1 MNQWEREE
9 DPIAFAKR
17 ATEELAP
24 LGVRYFEFGGMKLA
38 FEPILTQP
46 ALGTGAPVQANGLTT
61 AEEAALEAAMD
72 ADTTG
77 DPINDPTTFPGGK
90 IPSYAAAKRRR
101 RPEPELEEQE

>member
-1 MNQWEREE
+1 VDEYRMAE
-9 DPIAFAKR
+9 DPIAFAKE
-17 ATEELAP
+17 AAETLAP
-24 LGVRYFEFGGMKLA
+24 LGVRYFEFKGLKLA
-38 FEPILTQP
+38 FEPILAQP
-46 ALGTGAPVQANGLTT
+46 AVAAPVQANGLTT

-90 IPSYAAAKRRR
+90 IPSYAAARRRR